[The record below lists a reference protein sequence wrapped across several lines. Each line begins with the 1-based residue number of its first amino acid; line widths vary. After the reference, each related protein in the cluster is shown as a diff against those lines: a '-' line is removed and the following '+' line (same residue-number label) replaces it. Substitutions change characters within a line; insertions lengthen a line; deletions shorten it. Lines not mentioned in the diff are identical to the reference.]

1 MEDAEQCGL
10 TRVVAGPHPPTPPL
24 LRHLCVAR
32 ITLWP
37 SALPPAKSK
46 ANKSDK
52 KLLNTSRTNR
62 PLSGSS
68 RLPVC
73 GQKRRVPLRAPC
85 AGLPPFSPSNAELL
99 PTSQYLT
106 PPHGHPTRCIPA
118 LPTTLAVK
126 SDCAYVPPPSAHAPS
141 PTPSPSLHSGG
152 IDSLK
157 RGDACPAVTLHT
169 PPGDLG

>member
-126 SDCAYVPPPSAHAPS
+126 AIAHMFPHPQRMRLHSRPRPPFTRAVLIASS
-141 PTPSPSLHSGG
+141 EKMPSLSQTDTSIHM
-152 IDSLK
+152 
-157 RGDACPAVTLHT
+157 
-169 PPGDLG
+169 